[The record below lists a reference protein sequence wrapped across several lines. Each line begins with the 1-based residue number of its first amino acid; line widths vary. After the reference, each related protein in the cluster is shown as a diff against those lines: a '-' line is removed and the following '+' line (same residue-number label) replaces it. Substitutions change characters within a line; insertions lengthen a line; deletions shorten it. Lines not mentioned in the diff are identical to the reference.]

1 MILGFQEYQK
11 RHDENEVSPLCC
23 SHGAVWPGS
32 WSVLGTVSH
41 GPREG
46 VFLGMACVPLNLKLK
61 WD

>member
-1 MILGFQEYQK
+1 MILCFQECQK
-11 RHDENEVSPLCC
+11 RHDKNEVSPLRC

-32 WSVLGTVSH
+32 RSVLGTVSH

-46 VFLGMACVPLNLKLK
+46 IFPGMACVRLNLKLK